1 MSFKHLEKIYN
12 RSIIEL
18 TFDVK
23 SPISLGLSN
32 ESNVRSIVKYI
43 INNKIIVLIPSESIK
58 GVMRSLGRR
67 LIIGNES
74 YDKLIKSCNKGKHT
88 VNISNINDESDKLLE
103 QIFSEEQLKD
113 ISKEDKNSFYLS
125 VRCPL
130 CRLFGSSNFASKLIF
145 KDVILDTPI
154 FTYTSNSID
163 RRFNIAKEDHLFRV
177 EYVKPDS
184 IKINIIANNLSK
196 PESILFS
203 RILEVISKRGLQ
215 IGGLKSKGYGL
226 LSFKEADIKVL
237 KLVKPT
243 SEDDIIKNINA
254 LLLIDN
260 FQKYE
265 ISDYLKLLESYDELL
280 L

>member
-32 ESNVRSIVKYI
+32 ENNVRNIVKYI
-43 INNKIIVLIPSESIK
+43 NNNKTFVLIPSESIK

-67 LIIGNES
+67 LIIGDKV
-74 YDKLIKSCNKGKHT
+74 YDDIIKSCNKGKHT
-88 VNISNINDESDKLLE
+88 DNISIKNDEIDELLK

-113 ISKEDKNSFYLS
+113 VSDKDKTSFYTS

-130 CRLFGSSNFASKLIF
+130 CRLFGSNNIASKLIF

-163 RRFNIAKEDHLFRV
+163 RRLNIAKENHLFKV
-177 EYVKPDS
+177 EYIKPDS
-184 IKINIIANNLSK
+184 IKINIITNNLSK

-203 RILEVISKRGLQ
+203 RILEFISKRGLQ

-237 KLVKPT
+237 KFVKPT
-243 SEDDIIKNINA
+243 SENDIIKNIDA
-254 LLLIDN
+254 LLLKDN

-265 ISDYLKLLESYDELL
+265 ISDYLRLLESYDELL